1 MKQKIV
7 VKVQMNCEKCR
18 TKALK
23 IAAVV
28 KGVSTVS
35 IEVEKEHVVVI
46 GDRVDAVDLAKSLK
60 KKFGFATIISVEEVG
75 KPEEVEKPKEVEKPE
90 EQPAEPI
97 QWPSSYI
104 HCPQYPAVL
113 YYYDGFYR
121 W

>member
-7 VKVQMNCEKCR
+7 VKVQLNCEKCR

-23 IAAVV
+23 IAAVA

-46 GDRVDAVDLAKSLK
+46 GDGVDAVDLAKSLK

-75 KPEEVEKPKEVEKPE
+75 KPEEVEKPE

-97 QWPSSYI
+97 QWSSSYI
-104 HCPQYPAVL
+104 NYPQYPAVQ

>member
-7 VKVQMNCEKCR
+7 MKVQLSSEKCR

-23 IAAVV
+23 IAAVA

-35 IEVEKEHVVVI
+35 IEAEKEHVVVI
-46 GDRVDAVDLAKSLK
+46 GDGVDAVDLAKSLK
-60 KKFGFATIISVEEVG
+60 KKLGSGTIVSVEEV
-75 KPEEVEKPKEVEKPE
+75 KKTEEKPAELP
-90 EQPAEPI
+90 EPI
-97 QWPSSYI
+97 QWASSYI
-104 HCPQYPAVL
+104 HYPQYPTAQ

>member
-7 VKVQMNCEKCR
+7 VKVQLNCEKCR

-23 IAAVV
+23 IAAVA

-46 GDRVDAVDLAKSLK
+46 GDGVDAVDLAKSLK
-60 KKFGFATIISVEEVG
+60 KKFGFATIVSVEEVG
-75 KPEEVEKPKEVEKPE
+75 KPEKVEKPE
-90 EQPAEPI
+90 EPEPI

-104 HCPQYPAVL
+104 NYPQYPAVL